1 VASSKNVSFW
11 AGAEN
16 ARSAHTDVMLPRL
29 PVKIHAHIVNA
40 TLVFAALALLPEASS
55 AATLREK
62 WQAEERGFR
71 TLSGSICDGCDSRP
85 AASRRSPKSYSA
97 LVDPIAVLERSS
109 RTTARYLA
117 SASPT
122 ARLLSTP
129 IVDRTLASTNQRIS
143 RRYARILA
151 HRRLAKLIRARRYA
165 AVIARRK
172 SQAAANAAAA
182 KYKVD
187 FGRIEQQT
195 Q

>member
-1 VASSKNVSFW
+1 
-11 AGAEN
+11 
-16 ARSAHTDVMLPRL
+16 M
-29 PVKIHAHIVNA
+29 KIHAHIVGA

-55 AATLREK
+55 AVTLREK

-71 TLSGSICDGCDSRP
+71 TLSGSICDGCDPRP
-85 AASRRSPKSYSA
+85 VGSRRSPKSSSA

-109 RTTARYLA
+109 RTTAKYLA
-117 SASPT
+117 SALPT
-122 ARLLSTP
+122 ARRPSTP

-143 RRYARILA
+143 RRYAKILA
-151 HRRLAKLIRARRYA
+151 RRRLAKLIRARRYA

-182 KYKVD
+182 SAKVKVE
-187 FGRIEQQT
+187 FGRVEQQN